1 MRRSSLGLVALF
13 TLCTVSGCKSVRLP
27 ADPTVAFFP
36 LKPNMMWVYWVH
48 SKSQQ
53 REYVITDTKSGEKVT
68 FPGPDKLDT
77 YVNHTVQLT
86 GKMMNRSGEK
96 AFQPETVKMVSASCE
111 SPQKR

>member
-1 MRRSSLGLVALF
+1 MKLFLPVTFCVFLAVGSVGYAQQQPPPTQEQRNDAVTLV
-13 TLCTVSGCKSVRLP
+13 GCLTK
-27 ADPTVAFFP
+27 AAAE
-36 LKPNMMWVYWVH
+36 H
-48 SKSQQ
+48 
-53 REYVITDTKSGEKVT
+53 EYVITDTKSGEKVT

-111 SPQKR
+111 GPQKR